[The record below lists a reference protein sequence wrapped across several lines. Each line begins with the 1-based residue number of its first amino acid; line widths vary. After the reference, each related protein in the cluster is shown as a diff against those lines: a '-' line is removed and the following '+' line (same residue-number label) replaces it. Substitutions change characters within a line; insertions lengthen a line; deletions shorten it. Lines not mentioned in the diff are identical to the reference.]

1 MSTETPGSAHPL
13 VTPGTHPA
21 VAAAA
26 APPPAS
32 PVLLGHGMAQEMVS
46 LAAAMAVQ
54 DAGNYFRQVSA
65 VSAAAVAV
73 FTAKMAENATTDPTG
88 QPWLTLIQGVAS
100 NMTVSSGVL
109 KQVGTDAASVIS
121 AFGPTGAQ

>member
-1 MSTETPGSAHPL
+1 MSSETSGSAHPI
-13 VTPGTHPA
+13 VTAGANPGLA
-21 VAAAA
+21 S
-26 APPPAS
+26 PAS
-32 PVLLGHGMAQEMVS
+32 TPSPMLLGHGMAQEMVS

-88 QPWLTLIQGVAS
+88 QPWLTLIKGVTT
-100 NMTVSSGVL
+100 NMTESSSVL
-109 KQVGTDAASVIS
+109 KQVGTDAASVIT
-121 AFGPTGAQ
+121 AFGPSSAQ